1 MDKNS
6 KIHSVL
12 HQYMSFTSSTVF
24 FIPLLLLISIS
35 ANADE
40 DELPSTSHRHRHLRG
55 TTYRRRQPVCVH
67 GRPVDG
73 ECECEQEYIG
83 RHCEKKKHCASFR
96 RYRNGSCPSC
106 IPGYYGEYCEE
117 IHCVHGEPSRMET
130 KCECEEPYSGTFCD
144 ELSTKRVYSYY
155 NRRVYWLGPL
165 GALSL
170 IPMCALYMGC
180 EYMAKK
186 RRVKRVGE
194 MLDGQNI
201 TVDEEV
207 LHHLLTK
214 KVSEV

>member
-1 MDKNS
+1 
-6 KIHSVL
+6 
-12 HQYMSFTSSTVF
+12 MSFTSSTVF

-40 DELPSTSHRHRHLRG
+40 EELPSTSYRHRHLRG

-117 IHCVHGEPSRMET
+117 IHCVHGEPSRMGTNTSSLTKMSLLIIPTCRQNDYFLVSFLSLCCFARCFFPFLPSNSFLET

-155 NRRVYWLGPL
+155 NRRV
-165 GALSL
+165 
-170 IPMCALYMGC
+170 
-180 EYMAKK
+180 
-186 RRVKRVGE
+186 
-194 MLDGQNI
+194 NI
-201 TVDEEV
+201 L
-207 LHHLLTK
+207 LHCFN
-214 KVSEV
+214 KVNKNN

>member
-1 MDKNS
+1 
-6 KIHSVL
+6 
-12 HQYMSFTSSTVF
+12 MSFTSSTVF
-24 FIPLLLLISIS
+24 FIPLLVLVSFT
-35 ANADE
+35 ANAEE
-40 DELPSTSHRHRHLRG
+40 DRFETPHWHRLHARAA
-55 TTYRRRQPVCVH
+55 TYRRRHPVCVH
-67 GRPVDG
+67 GHPVDG
-73 ECECEQEYIG
+73 ECECDQDYTG

-106 IPGYYGEYCEE
+106 VPGYYGDHCEE
-117 IHCVHGEPSRMET
+117 IHCVHGEPSTLET

-186 RRVKRVGE
+186 RLVKRVEE

-201 TVDEEV
+201 NIDRHV

-214 KVSEV
+214 KISEV

>member
-1 MDKNS
+1 
-6 KIHSVL
+6 
-12 HQYMSFTSSTVF
+12 MSFTSSTVF
-24 FIPLLLLISIS
+24 FIPLLFLIS
-35 ANADE
+35 
-40 DELPSTSHRHRHLRG
+40 STATENDDMFNDAPHRHRHHIRSAI
-55 TTYRRRQPVCVH
+55 YRRRQPVCVH
-67 GRPVDG
+67 GLPVDG
-73 ECECEQEYIG
+73 ECQCEQDYTG
-83 RHCEKKKHCASFR
+83 RHCEKQKHCASFR

-106 IPGYYGEYCEE
+106 VPGYYGDHCEE

-170 IPMCALYMGC
+170 IPMCALYLGC
-180 EYMAKK
+180 EYMARK
-186 RRVKRVGE
+186 RLVKRVGE

-201 TVDEEV
+201 TVDQQV

-214 KVSEV
+214 KVSQV